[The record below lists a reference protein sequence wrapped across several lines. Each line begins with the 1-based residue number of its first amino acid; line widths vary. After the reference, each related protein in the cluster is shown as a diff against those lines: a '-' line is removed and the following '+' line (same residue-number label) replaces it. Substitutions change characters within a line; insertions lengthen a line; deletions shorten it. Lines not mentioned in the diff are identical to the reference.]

1 MRDIWAKGTQSQ
13 LDLWSSNIVQV
24 AHELRQPLN
33 HQRQMPIKYL
43 AEDANRQSLRESSL
57 ESQIAFCS
65 SQGRDLYGVW
75 WWFSRQVMSD
85 SHFLMDCSLPGSSV
99 HGILPGKNTGVGCHF
114 LLQGIF
120 LTQGSKP
127 SLLRCRWILHPLSH
141 QGSPGFCPG
150 VIKN

>member
-99 HGILPGKNTGVGCHF
+99 HGILQARILEWVAISF
-114 LLQGIF
+114 SR
-120 LTQGSKP
+120 GSSWP
-127 SLLRCRWILHPLSH
+127 RDRSRVSCVA
-141 QGSPGFCPG
+141 GGFFTDWATREALVFARG
-150 VIKN
+150 